1 VNRFASRY
9 LNLQNEIADV
19 LDWECYYTPKQIE
32 EKAKHEHDVPVFHYL
47 RNPNIEAKMDRAY
60 GMSTQ
65 VFCQNL
71 AGNSISAYRELYC
84 DWAIIDVYLFH
95 ARMMAMEAIKKE

>member
-1 VNRFASRY
+1 
-9 LNLQNEIADV
+9 
-19 LDWECYYTPKQIE
+19 
-32 EKAKHEHDVPVFHYL
+32 
-47 RNPNIEAKMDRAY
+47 MDRAY

-71 AGNSISAYRELYC
+71 AGNSISSYRELYH